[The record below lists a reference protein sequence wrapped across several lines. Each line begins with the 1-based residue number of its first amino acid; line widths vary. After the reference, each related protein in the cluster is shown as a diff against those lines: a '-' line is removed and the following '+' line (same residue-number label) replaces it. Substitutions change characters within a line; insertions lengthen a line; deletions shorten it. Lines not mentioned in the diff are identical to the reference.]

1 MHSFTQKN
9 RRDINFFSVCIH
21 KHKNRPSKKKVEKYK
36 IINRERKFLIY
47 AHNNHSV
54 MGILT
59 LHSQNRLASI
69 LDVCSEK
76 IFTLFLCKNF
86 TSKKCNYF
94 FLNGI

>member
-1 MHSFTQKN
+1 MYTQTQK
-9 RRDINFFSVCIH
+9 S
-21 KHKNRPSKKKVEKYK
+21 PLKKKAEKYK

-76 IFTLFLCKNF
+76 MFTLFLCKNF